1 MAQVLNSNG
10 VNATVFS
17 CAMEA
22 LTAAAAFES
31 ATEDFYQYE
40 IEVVWD
46 KDRNVDGYHA
56 RVKCLDGFLIG
67 YIDEV
72 A

>member
-1 MAQVLNSNG
+1 MGQALNKNG
-10 VNATVFS
+10 LNATVYS
-17 CAMEA
+17 GAMEA

-46 KDRNVDGYHA
+46 KDRNVDGYYA
-56 RVKCLDGFLIG
+56 RVKCLDGFLVG